1 MTPDVNMGRHD
12 AGNIGK
18 LLPEA
23 SKSQTSKTH
32 YGTDATYAARSQ
44 MSEAQFSCLQSL
56 VDYIQGNRNFMIGQ
70 GIAGQE
76 L

>member
-12 AGNIGK
+12 AGNIGN

-23 SKSQTSKTH
+23 SKGQTSKTS

-44 MSEAQFSCLQSL
+44 MAESPFSCLQSF
-56 VDYIQGNRNFMIGQ
+56 VDYTQGNVNFMIGQ

-76 L
+76 Q